1 MQHSDDKLVQLTL
14 EGDHDAFAA
23 LVEKY
28 QSQIHALAWRK
39 IGDFHTAEDITQE
52 VFLTA
57 YQKLAT
63 LTHPDRFAKWLY
75 VIANNLCVT
84 WLRKQAAQPQ
94 LQSLTSTNPEELA
107 ELCYAEYVAEQ
118 QEEKGKESHHALIQK
133 LLDKLREADR
143 TVIRLYYLAEMT
155 CEEISKFLGVSQNT
169 IKSRLSRARKR
180 LKKQAEA
187 IEQTFCSFRLSFNF
201 TETLFVNLAFPI
213 FGMQLNPA
221 RSHGFYSSKSLIIS
235 QSDSLR
241 QGSIGFHI

>member
-1 MQHSDDKLVQLTL
+1 MQHNDAKLVQLTL
-14 EGDHDAFAA
+14 EGNHDAFAA

-28 QSQIHALAWRK
+28 QAQIHALAYRK
-39 IGDFHTAEDITQE
+39 ISDFHIAEDITQE

-63 LTHPDRFAKWLY
+63 LTHPDRFTKWLY

-94 LQSLTSTNPEELA
+94 LQSLTSTDSDELA
-107 ELCYAEYVAEQ
+107 ELCYAEYTAQ
-118 QEEKGKESHHALIQK
+118 QQKERGRESDRALIQK

-180 LKKQAEA
+180 LKKQARA
-187 IEQTFCSFRLSFNF
+187 VEQTLCSFRLSLNF
-201 TETLFVNLAFPI
+201 METFFMNLVFPS
-213 FGMQLNPA
+213 FGMQLNPVKS
-221 RSHGFYSSKSLIIS
+221 RSFYSSEYYL
-235 QSDSLR
+235 
-241 QGSIGFHI
+241 

>member
-14 EGDHDAFAA
+14 EGDHDAFTA

-28 QSQIHALAWRK
+28 QSQIHALVWRK
-39 IGDFHTAEDITQE
+39 IDDFHIAEDITQE

-63 LTHPDRFAKWLY
+63 LAHPDRFAKWLY

-94 LQSLTSTNPEELA
+94 LESLTSTDPEELA
-107 ELCYAEYVAEQ
+107 ELCYAEYTAQQQAES
-118 QEEKGKESHHALIQK
+118 GKESDRALIQK

-187 IEQTFCSFRLSFNF
+187 IEQTLCSFRLSFNF
-201 TETLFVNLAFPI
+201 METLFVHSVFPS
-213 FGMQLNPA
+213 FGTHLNPI
-221 RSHGFYSSKSLIIS
+221 RSRSFQHFHPNTTYGFRVEKGK
-235 QSDSLR
+235 R
-241 QGSIGFHI
+241 

>member
-1 MQHSDDKLVQLTL
+1 MQYNDDKLVQLTL
-14 EGDHDAFAA
+14 EGDHDAFAV

-39 IGDFHTAEDITQE
+39 IGDFHMAQDITQE

-94 LQSLTSTNPEELA
+94 LQSLASTDPGELA
-107 ELCYAEYVAEQ
+107 ELCYSEYIAQQ
-118 QEEKGKESHHALIQK
+118 QEETDKESHRALIQK
-133 LLDKLREADR
+133 LLDTLREADR
-143 TVIRLYYLAEMT
+143 TVISLYYLAEMT
-155 CEEISKFLGVSQNT
+155 CEEISKFLGLSQNT

-187 IEQTFCSFRLSFNF
+187 IEQTLCSFRLSANF
-201 TETLFVNLAFPI
+201 VEILLMNLVFPI
-213 FGMQLNPA
+213 FGMQLNPVKS
-221 RSHGFYSSKSLIIS
+221 RSFYLSKYHL
-235 QSDSLR
+235 
-241 QGSIGFHI
+241 

>member
-1 MQHSDDKLVQLTL
+1 MQHSDNKLVQRTL
-14 EGDHDAFAA
+14 GGDHDAFAI

-39 IGDFHTAEDITQE
+39 IGDYHIAEDITQE

-84 WLRKQAAQPQ
+84 WLRKEATQPQ
-94 LQSLTSTNPEELA
+94 QQSLTLTNPEELA
-107 ELCYAEYVAEQ
+107 ELCYSEYIAQ
-118 QEEKGKESHHALIQK
+118 QRKETGKESDRALIQK
-133 LLDKLREADR
+133 LLDKLRETDR

-187 IEQTFCSFRLSFNF
+187 IEQTLCSFRLSFNF
-201 TETLFVNLAFPI
+201 MEILLVDLVFPI
-213 FGMQLNPA
+213 FGTQLNPVKS
-221 RSHGFYSSKSLIIS
+221 RSFYSSKYYL
-235 QSDSLR
+235 
-241 QGSIGFHI
+241 

>member
-1 MQHSDDKLVQLTL
+1 MQHNDDKLVQLTL
-14 EGDHDAFAA
+14 EGDHNAFTV

-39 IGDFHTAEDITQE
+39 IGDFHIAEDITQE

-63 LTHPDRFAKWLY
+63 LTHRARFAKWLY

-94 LQSLTSTNPEELA
+94 LQSLTSTDPEELA
-107 ELCYAEYVAEQ
+107 ELCYSEYIGQQQAETE
-118 QEEKGKESHHALIQK
+118 KESHHALIQK
-133 LLDKLREADR
+133 LLGKLREADR

-155 CEEISKFLGVSQNT
+155 CEEISKCLGVSQNT

-187 IEQTFCSFRLSFNF
+187 IEQTLCSFRLSFNF
-201 TETLFVNLAFPI
+201 VETLFVNLAFPI
-213 FGMQLNPA
+213 FRTQLSPVKS
-221 RSHGFYSSKSLIIS
+221 RSIYTSKYY
-235 QSDSLR
+235 R
-241 QGSIGFHI
+241 

>member
-1 MQHSDDKLVQLTL
+1 MQYSDDKLVQLTL
-14 EGDHDAFAA
+14 EGNHDAFAA

-28 QSQIHALAWRK
+28 RSQIHALAWRK
-39 IGDFHTAEDITQE
+39 VGDFHIAEDITQE

-63 LTHPDRFAKWLY
+63 LTRPDRFAKWLY

-94 LQSLTSTNPEELA
+94 QQSLTSIDPEEFA
-107 ELCYAEYVAEQ
+107 ELCYSEYIAQ
-118 QEEKGKESHHALIQK
+118 QRKETGKESDRALIQK
-133 LLDKLREADR
+133 LLSKLREADR

-187 IEQTFCSFRLSFNF
+187 IEQTLCSFRLSFNF
-201 TETLFVNLAFPI
+201 VETLLVNLAFPI
-213 FGMQLNPA
+213 FGMQLSPA
-221 RSHGFYSSKSLIIS
+221 KSRSFYLSKYY
-235 QSDSLR
+235 R
-241 QGSIGFHI
+241 

>member
-1 MQHSDDKLVQLTL
+1 MQHSDNKLVQLTL

-94 LQSLTSTNPEELA
+94 PQSLTSTDPEELA

-118 QEEKGKESHHALIQK
+118 QEERRRESHHALIQK

-143 TVIRLYYLAEMT
+143 TVIRLYYLAEMI
-155 CEEISKFLGVSQNT
+155 CEEISKCLGVSQNT

-187 IEQTFCSFRLSFNF
+187 IGQTFCNFRLSFNF
-201 TETLFVNLAFPI
+201 METLFMNLAFPI
-213 FGMQLNPA
+213 FGMPLNPV
-221 RSHGFYSSKSLIIS
+221 RSRDFYSSKSLITS
-235 QSDSLR
+235 QPDSLG
-241 QGSIGFHI
+241 QGSIGFRI

>member
-1 MQHSDDKLVQLTL
+1 MQYNDDKLVQLTL
-14 EGDHDAFAA
+14 EGDHDAFAV

-39 IGDFHTAEDITQE
+39 IGDYHTAEDIAQE

-63 LTHPDRFAKWLY
+63 LTRPDRFAKWLY

-84 WLRKQAAQPQ
+84 WLRREAAQPQ
-94 LQSLTSTNPEELA
+94 QQSLTSIDPEELA
-107 ELCYAEYVAEQ
+107 ELCYSEYIAQ
-118 QEEKGKESHHALIQK
+118 QRKETGKESDRALIQK
-133 LLDKLREADR
+133 LLSKLREADR

-187 IEQTFCSFRLSFNF
+187 IEHTLCSFRLSFNF
-201 TETLFVNLAFPI
+201 VETLFVNLAFPI
-213 FGMQLNPA
+213 LGMQLSPVK
-221 RSHGFYSSKSLIIS
+221 SCSFYSSKYY
-235 QSDSLR
+235 R
-241 QGSIGFHI
+241 

>member
-1 MQHSDDKLVQLTL
+1 MQYSDDKLVQLTL
-14 EGDHDAFAA
+14 EGNHDAFAV

-39 IGDFHTAEDITQE
+39 IGDFHIAEDITQE

-57 YQKLAT
+57 YQKLTT
-63 LTHPDRFAKWLY
+63 LTHPNRFAKWLY

-84 WLRKQAAQPQ
+84 WLRREASQPQ
-94 LQSLTSTNPEELA
+94 QQSLTSIDPEELA
-107 ELCYAEYVAEQ
+107 ELCYSEYIAQ
-118 QEEKGKESHHALIQK
+118 QRKETGKESERALIQK
-133 LLDKLREADR
+133 LLSKLREADR

-187 IEQTFCSFRLSFNF
+187 IEQTLCSFRLSFNF
-201 TETLFVNLAFPI
+201 VETLLVNLAFPI
-213 FGMQLNPA
+213 FGMQLSPA
-221 RSHGFYSSKSLIIS
+221 KSRSFYLSKYY
-235 QSDSLR
+235 R
-241 QGSIGFHI
+241 

>member
-1 MQHSDDKLVQLTL
+1 MQHSDDKLVQRTL
-14 EGDHDAFAA
+14 EGDHNAFAV

-28 QSQIHALAWRK
+28 QSQIRALAWRK
-39 IGDFHTAEDITQE
+39 IGDFHIAEDITQE

-63 LTHPDRFAKWLY
+63 LTRPDRFAKWLY

-94 LQSLTSTNPEELA
+94 LQSLTSTDPEELA
-107 ELCYAEYVAEQ
+107 ELCYAKYVAEQ
-118 QEEKGKESHHALIQK
+118 QEETGKESHRALIQK
-133 LLDKLREADR
+133 LLSKLREADR

-187 IEQTFCSFRLSFNF
+187 IEQTLCSFRLSFNF
-201 TETLFVNLAFPI
+201 MEILLVDLVFPI
-213 FGMQLNPA
+213 FGMQLNPVKS
-221 RSHGFYSSKSLIIS
+221 RSFYSSRYYL
-235 QSDSLR
+235 
-241 QGSIGFHI
+241 

>member
-1 MQHSDDKLVQLTL
+1 MQYSDEKLVQLTL
-14 EGDHDAFAA
+14 EGDHHAFAA

-39 IGDFHTAEDITQE
+39 IGDFHIAEDITQE
-52 VFLTA
+52 VFLKA
-57 YQKLAT
+57 YQKIRT

-94 LQSLTSTNPEELA
+94 LQSLTSTDPGELA
-107 ELCYAEYVAEQ
+107 ELCYSEYIAQ
-118 QEEKGKESHHALIQK
+118 QREETGKESYRALIQK

-143 TVIRLYYLAEMT
+143 TVISLYYLAEMT

-187 IEQTFCSFRLSFNF
+187 IEQTLCSFQLSFNF
-201 TETLFVNLAFPI
+201 MEILLMNLVFPI
-213 FGMQLNPA
+213 FGIQMNPV
-221 RSHGFYSSKSLIIS
+221 RSRSFYSSKYH
-235 QSDSLR
+235 R
-241 QGSIGFHI
+241 

>member
-1 MQHSDDKLVQLTL
+1 MQYSDDKLVQLTL
-14 EGDHDAFAA
+14 KGDHGAFAV

-39 IGDFHTAEDITQE
+39 IGDFHIAEDITQE

-63 LTHPDRFAKWLY
+63 LTHPNRFAKWLY

-84 WLRKQAAQPQ
+84 WLRREAAQPQ
-94 LQSLTSTNPEELA
+94 QQSLTSIDPEELA
-107 ELCYAEYVAEQ
+107 ELCYSEYIAQ
-118 QEEKGKESHHALIQK
+118 QRKETGKESERALIQK
-133 LLDKLREADR
+133 LLSKLREADR

-187 IEQTFCSFRLSFNF
+187 IEQTLCSFRLSFNF
-201 TETLFVNLAFPI
+201 VETLLVNLAFPI
-213 FGMQLNPA
+213 FGMQLSPVKS
-221 RSHGFYSSKSLIIS
+221 RSFYLSEYY
-235 QSDSLR
+235 R
-241 QGSIGFHI
+241 

>member
-14 EGDHDAFAA
+14 EGDHNAFAV

-63 LTHPDRFAKWLY
+63 LTRPDRFAKWLY

-94 LQSLTSTNPEELA
+94 LQSLTSTDPRELA
-107 ELCYAEYVAEQ
+107 ELCYAEYIAQQ
-118 QEEKGKESHHALIQK
+118 QEETDKESHRALIQK

-143 TVIRLYYLAEMT
+143 TVISLYYLAEMT

-187 IEQTFCSFRLSFNF
+187 IEQTLCSFRLSSNF
-201 TETLFVNLAFPI
+201 MEILLMNLVFPI
-213 FGMQLNPA
+213 FGMQLNPV
-221 RSHGFYSSKSLIIS
+221 RSRSFYLSKYHL
-235 QSDSLR
+235 
-241 QGSIGFHI
+241 

>member
-1 MQHSDDKLVQLTL
+1 MKHSDDKLVQLTL
-14 EGDHDAFAA
+14 EGDHHAFAA

-28 QSQIHALAWRK
+28 QSQIHALVWRK
-39 IGDFHTAEDITQE
+39 IGDFHIAEDITQE

-84 WLRKQAAQPQ
+84 WLRKQVAQPQ
-94 LQSLTSTNPEELA
+94 LESLTSADPEELA
-107 ELCYAEYVAEQ
+107 ELCYTEYIAQ
-118 QEEKGKESHHALIQK
+118 QLMERGKESHRALIQK

-187 IEQTFCSFRLSFNF
+187 IEQTFYSFRLSFNF
-201 TETLFVNLAFPI
+201 MEILFVNWVFPS
-213 FGMQLNPA
+213 FGMRLHPVK
-221 RSHGFYSSKSLIIS
+221 SHSFQHLHPNTTY
-235 QSDSLR
+235 DFR
-241 QGSIGFHI
+241 A

>member
-1 MQHSDDKLVQLTL
+1 MQHNDDKLVQRTL
-14 EGDHDAFAA
+14 KGDHDAFGV

-39 IGDFHTAEDITQE
+39 IGDFHIAEDITQE

-63 LTHPDRFAKWLY
+63 LTHRARFAKWLY

-84 WLRKQAAQPQ
+84 WLRKQASQPQ
-94 LQSLTSTNPEELA
+94 QQSLTSTDPEELA
-107 ELCYAEYVAEQ
+107 ELCYSEYIAQ
-118 QEEKGKESHHALIQK
+118 QQKETGKESDRALIQK
-133 LLDKLREADR
+133 LLGKLREADR

-155 CEEISKFLGVSQNT
+155 YEEISKFLGVSQNT

-187 IEQTFCSFRLSFNF
+187 IEQTLCSFRLSFNF
-201 TETLFVNLAFPI
+201 VATLFVNLAFPI
-213 FGMQLNPA
+213 FGMQLSPVKS
-221 RSHGFYSSKSLIIS
+221 RSIYASKYY
-235 QSDSLR
+235 R
-241 QGSIGFHI
+241 

>member
-1 MQHSDDKLVQLTL
+1 MQYSDDKLVQRTL
-14 EGDHDAFAA
+14 EGDHHAFAV

-39 IGDFHTAEDITQE
+39 IGDYHIAEDITQE

-63 LTHPDRFAKWLY
+63 LTHPDRFSRWLY

-94 LQSLTSTNPEELA
+94 LQSLTSTAPEELA
-107 ELCYAEYVAEQ
+107 ELCYSEYIAQ
-118 QEEKGKESHHALIQK
+118 QQKETGKESDRALIQK
-133 LLDKLREADR
+133 LLDKLRETDR

-187 IEQTFCSFRLSFNF
+187 IEQTLCSFRLSFNF
-201 TETLFVNLAFPI
+201 MEILLVNLVFPI
-213 FGMQLNPA
+213 FGMQLNPVKS
-221 RSHGFYSSKSLIIS
+221 RSFYSSKYHL
-235 QSDSLR
+235 
-241 QGSIGFHI
+241 

>member
-1 MQHSDDKLVQLTL
+1 MQHSDNKLVQLTL
-14 EGDHDAFAA
+14 EGDHDAFTT

-28 QSQIHALAWRK
+28 QSQIHALVWRK
-39 IGDFHTAEDITQE
+39 IDDFHIAEDITQE

-84 WLRKQAAQPQ
+84 WLRKQAVQPQ
-94 LQSLTSTNPEELA
+94 LQSLTSTDPEELA
-107 ELCYAEYVAEQ
+107 ELCYAEYVAQQ
-118 QEEKGKESHHALIQK
+118 QEETEKESHRALIQK
-133 LLDKLREADR
+133 LLSKLREADR

-180 LKKQAEA
+180 LKKQAES
-187 IEQTFCSFRLSFNF
+187 IEETLCNFRLSFNF
-201 TETLFVNLAFPI
+201 VDILFVNLAFPI
-213 FGMQLNPA
+213 FGMQPSPVKS
-221 RSHGFYSSKSLIIS
+221 RSFYLSKYH
-235 QSDSLR
+235 R
-241 QGSIGFHI
+241 

>member
-1 MQHSDDKLVQLTL
+1 MQHNDDKLVQLTL
-14 EGDHDAFAA
+14 EGDHDAFAV

-63 LTHPDRFAKWLY
+63 LIHPDRFAKWLY

-84 WLRKQAAQPQ
+84 WLRKEATQPQ
-94 LQSLTSTNPEELA
+94 QQSLTLTNPEELA
-107 ELCYAEYVAEQ
+107 ELCYSEYVAQ
-118 QEEKGKESHHALIQK
+118 QRKETGKESDRALIQK
-133 LLDKLREADR
+133 LLDKLRETDR

-187 IEQTFCSFRLSFNF
+187 IEQTLCSFRLSFNF
-201 TETLFVNLAFPI
+201 MEILLVDLVFPI
-213 FGMQLNPA
+213 LGMQLNSVKS
-221 RSHGFYSSKSLIIS
+221 RSFYLSKYHL
-235 QSDSLR
+235 
-241 QGSIGFHI
+241 

>member
-1 MQHSDDKLVQLTL
+1 MQHNDDKLVQLTL
-14 EGDHDAFAA
+14 EGDHHAFAA

-28 QSQIHALAWRK
+28 QSKIHALVWRK
-39 IGDFHTAEDITQE
+39 IGDFHIAEDITQE

-84 WLRKQAAQPQ
+84 WLRQQATQPQ
-94 LQSLTSTNPEELA
+94 LESLTSTDPEELA
-107 ELCYAEYVAEQ
+107 ELCYDEYTAQ
-118 QEEKGKESHHALIQK
+118 QLKERRKESHRALIQK
-133 LLDKLREADR
+133 LLDKLREADQ

-180 LKKQAEA
+180 LKKQAAA
-187 IEQTFCSFRLSFNF
+187 IEQTFHSFRLSFNF
-201 TETLFVNLAFPI
+201 MEILFVNLVFPS
-213 FGMQLNPA
+213 FGMRLHPV
-221 RSHGFYSSKSLIIS
+221 RSCSFQH
-235 QSDSLR
+235 
-241 QGSIGFHI
+241 FHPNTIDDFRV

>member
-1 MQHSDDKLVQLTL
+1 MQHNDDKLVQLTL
-14 EGDHDAFAA
+14 EGDHDAFAV

-39 IGDFHTAEDITQE
+39 IGDFHIAEDITQE

-63 LTHPDRFAKWLY
+63 LTHRARFAKWLY

-94 LQSLTSTNPEELA
+94 LQSLTSTDPEELA
-107 ELCYAEYVAEQ
+107 ELCYSEYIGQQ
-118 QEEKGKESHHALIQK
+118 QEETEKESHRALIQK

-187 IEQTFCSFRLSFNF
+187 IEQTLCSFRLSFNF
-201 TETLFVNLAFPI
+201 VETLFVNLAFPI
-213 FGMQLNPA
+213 FTTQLSPVKS
-221 RSHGFYSSKSLIIS
+221 RSIYASKYY
-235 QSDSLR
+235 R
-241 QGSIGFHI
+241 

>member
-1 MQHSDDKLVQLTL
+1 MQHSDNKLVQLTL
-14 EGDHDAFAA
+14 EGDHEAFTA

-39 IGDFHTAEDITQE
+39 ISDFHIAEDITQE

-57 YQKLAT
+57 HQKLVT

-94 LQSLTSTNPEELA
+94 LQSLTSTDPEELA
-107 ELCYAEYVAEQ
+107 ELCYAEYVVEQ
-118 QEEKGKESHHALIQK
+118 QEETRRESHRALIQK
-133 LLDKLREADR
+133 LLDKLRETDR

-187 IEQTFCSFRLSFNF
+187 IEQTFCSFQLSFDF
-201 TETLFVNLAFPI
+201 METLFVNLAFPI
-213 FGMQLNPA
+213 FGMHLSPVRA
-221 RSHGFYSSKSLIIS
+221 RSFCSSKFLI
-235 QSDSLR
+235 DS
-241 QGSIGFHI
+241 

>member
-14 EGDHDAFAA
+14 KGNHDAFAV

-28 QSQIHALAWRK
+28 QPQIHALAWRK
-39 IGDFHTAEDITQE
+39 IGDYHTAEDITQE

-84 WLRKQAAQPQ
+84 WLRREAAQPQ
-94 LQSLTSTNPEELA
+94 QQSLTSTDPEELA
-107 ELCYAEYVAEQ
+107 ELCYSEYIAQ
-118 QEEKGKESHHALIQK
+118 QRKETGKESDRALIQK
-133 LLDKLREADR
+133 LLSKLRQADR

-187 IEQTFCSFRLSFNF
+187 IEHTLCSFRLSFNF
-201 TETLFVNLAFPI
+201 VETLLVNLAFPI
-213 FGMQLNPA
+213 FGMQLSPVKS
-221 RSHGFYSSKSLIIS
+221 RSFYLSKYY
-235 QSDSLR
+235 R
-241 QGSIGFHI
+241 